1 MVTTA
6 PPTQS
11 QAEPPPPP
19 SLLTDFD
26 LYLFNEGTHVRVYE
40 KLGAH
45 PAVAADGTHGTLF
58 AVWAPNA
65 EAVSVIGDFNNWDWQ
80 ATPLHNRGNSGI
92 WEGFVPGLGQG
103 TLYKYSIKPKTSWI
117 RIEKAD
123 PYGFASELRPRT
135 ASAVWDHQQ
144 YQWQDGEWIQQRGER
159 QSLQAPIS
167 IYEVHLG
174 SWKRVPDTGG
184 FLTYR
189 DLAHQ
194 LAEYCMRM
202 GYTHV
207 ELLPV
212 SEHPFDPSWGYQT
225 VGYYAP
231 TSRFGSPDDFKAFVD
246 ILHQAGIG
254 VLLDWV
260 PAHFPRD
267 PHGLATFDGTALYE
281 HSDPRLGE
289 HPDWGT
295 KIFNYGRHE
304 VRSFLLSNAVFWV
317 EQFHIDGLR
326 VDAVASM
333 LYLDYSRNAGE
344 WIPNQY
350 GGRENLEAISFLQ
363 RMNEVVH
370 TECPGVLTVAEE
382 STAWPQVTR
391 PPYMGGLGFSLKW
404 NMGWM
409 HDTLQYISREPIHRR
424 YHHHELTFSMLY
436 AFHENFVL
444 PLSHD
449 EVVHGKG
456 SLLNK
461 IPGDAWQKFA
471 TLRLLYAYMF
481 AHPGKKLLFQGSDF
495 GQGDEWTEAHSIDW
509 HLLQYPYQ
517 SGLQHCLADLNHLYR
532 SDPALHQIDFD
543 WRGFDWLES
552 HDNENSVFAFM
563 RKAEDPRDCVV
574 VVSNFTPVPRQEYRV
589 GVPFGGPWREVLN
602 TDAETYGGGNIGNG
616 GLIHALDEPWA
627 AQPHSVCL
635 TLPPL
640 GAIYLKPG

>member
-1 MVTTA
+1 MTQALPQTA
-6 PPTQS
+6 
-11 QAEPPPPP
+11 AESRPI

-26 LYLFNEGTHVRVYE
+26 LYLFNEGTHVRVYD

-45 PAVAADGTHGTLF
+45 VVSADGVQGVAF

-65 EAVSVIGDFNNWDWQ
+65 DDVSVIGGFNNWDPTR
-80 ATPLHNRGNSGI
+80 TPLRPRGSSGI
-92 WEGFVPGLGQG
+92 WEGFVAGIGQG
-103 TLYKYSIKPKTSWI
+103 TQYKYSIKPRFSSQ
-117 RIEKAD
+117 RIDKAD
-123 PYGFASELRPRT
+123 PFGFAAELRPST
-135 ASAVWDHQQ
+135 ASVVWDLEG
-144 YQWQDGEWIQQRGER
+144 YQWQDQSWLAQRAER
-159 QSLQAPIS
+159 QSFTAPMS

-174 SWKRVPDTGG
+174 SWKRVPETQG
-184 FLTYR
+184 FLSYQ
-189 DLAHQ
+189 DLARQ
-194 LAEYCMRM
+194 LAEYCQMM

-254 VLLDWV
+254 ILLDWV

-267 PHGLATFDGTALYE
+267 PHGLASFDGTALFE
-281 HSDPRLGE
+281 HADPRQGE

-295 KIFNYGRHE
+295 KIFNYGRTE
-304 VRSFLLSNAVFWV
+304 VRSFLISNAVFWV
-317 EQFHIDGLR
+317 EQYHVDGLR

-333 LYLDYSRNAGE
+333 LYLDYSRQPGQ
-344 WIPNQY
+344 WVPNKY
-350 GGRENLEAISFLQ
+350 GGRENLEAMTFLQ

-370 TECPGVLTVAEE
+370 TECPGVLTIAEE
-382 STAWPQVTR
+382 STAWEKVTR

-409 HDTLQYISREPIHRR
+409 HDTLAYISQEPIHRR
-424 YHHHELTFSMLY
+424 WHHNEMTFSLLY
-436 AFHENFVL
+436 AFTENFVL
-444 PLSHD
+444 PFSHD

-471 TLRLLYAYMF
+471 TLRLLFAYMF
-481 AHPGKKLLFQGSDF
+481 GHPGKKLLFQGMDF
-495 GQGDEWTEAHSIDW
+495 GMGDEWTEARSLDW
-509 HLLQYPYQ
+509 HLLQFPLQ
-517 SGLQHCLADLNHLYR
+517 SGLQRCMADLQRVYR
-532 SDPALHQIDFD
+532 AQTALHEVDFD

-552 HDNENSVFAFM
+552 HDNENSVFAFL
-563 RKAEDPRDCVV
+563 RRGLDPHNVV
-574 VVSNFTPVPRQEYRV
+574 VVVCNFTPVPRYEYRV
-589 GVPFGGPWREVLN
+589 GVPTGGSWRELFN
-602 TDAETYGGGNIGNG
+602 TDSALYAGSNVGNNG
-616 GLIHALDEPWA
+616 HVWALDEPWA
-627 AQPHSVCL
+627 GQPHSLCL

-640 GAIYLKPG
+640 GAVYLKPGA

>member
-1 MVTTA
+1 MTQA
-6 PPTQS
+6 PSRPADLRQ
-11 QAEPPPPP
+11 

-26 LYLFNEGTHVRVYE
+26 LYLFNEGTHVRLYE

-45 PAVAADGTHGTLF
+45 VVTIDERPGVMF

-65 EAVSVIGDFNNWDWQ
+65 DSVSVIADFNDWDPT
-80 ATPLHNRGNSGI
+80 ATPLQPRQSSGI
-92 WEGFVPGLGQG
+92 WEGFVPGISQG
-103 TLYKYSIKPKTSWI
+103 ALYKYSIKPRFSPH
-117 RIEKAD
+117 RHEKAD
-123 PYGFASELRPRT
+123 PIGFAAELRPRT
-135 ASAVWDHQQ
+135 ASMVWDLSR
-144 YQWQDGEWIQQRGER
+144 YEWRDQSWIDRRGAN
-159 QSLQAPIS
+159 QAFDQPIS

-174 SWKRVPDTGG
+174 SWKRAPETNG
-184 FLTYR
+184 FLNYR
-189 DLAHQ
+189 DLGRQ
-194 LAEYCMRM
+194 LAEYCQMM

-207 ELLPV
+207 ELLPI
-212 SEHPFDPSWGYQT
+212 SEHPLDLSWGYQT

-231 TSRFGSPDDFKAFVD
+231 TSRFGTPDDFRNFVD

-267 PHGLATFDGTALYE
+267 AHGLANFDGTALYE
-281 HSDPRLGE
+281 HADPRQGE

-295 KIFNYGRHE
+295 KIFNYGRNE
-304 VRSFLLSNAVFWV
+304 VRSFLISNAVYWV

-333 LYLDYSRNAGE
+333 LYLDYSRGPGQ

-382 STAWPQVTR
+382 STAYQGVSR

-409 HDTLQYISREPIHRR
+409 HDTLEYISKEPVHRR
-424 YHHHELTFSMLY
+424 WHHNDLTFSLLY

-456 SLLNK
+456 SMLSK
-461 IPGDAWQKFA
+461 VPGDPWQKFA
-471 TLRLLYAYMF
+471 NLRLLYAFMF
-481 AHPGKKLLFQGSDF
+481 GHPGKKLLFQGLDF
-495 GQGDEWTEAHSIDW
+495 GMGDEWSEAKSIDW

-517 SGLQHCLADLNHLYR
+517 SGLQRCVADIHQAYR
-532 SDPALHQIDFD
+532 TNPALHEVDFE
-543 WRGFDWLES
+543 WQGFQWLES
-552 HDNENSVFAFM
+552 HDNENSVFAFL
-563 RKAEDPRDCVV
+563 RRGKNPDDILVV
-574 VVSNFTPVPRQEYRV
+574 VANFTPVPREGYRV
-589 GVPFGGPWREVLN
+589 GVPTGGTWREILN
-602 TDAETYGGGNIGNG
+602 TDSALYAGGNIGNG
-616 GLIHALDEPWA
+616 GQLWAEDQPWA
-627 AQPHSVCL
+627 SQPHSLRL

-640 GAIYLKPG
+640 GALYLRPG